1 MTRIPGDSPYGLGGP
16 RDRHHEDAGY
26 PAAAE
31 RAAACYGPGGE
42 DDDQLWA
49 MIAYL
54 GLIFFAFLP
63 PLGVYLAKRGESPYV
78 RYHAAQALNL
88 WIAAFCYSLS
98 FLIIGG
104 ILMLDTV
111 PAGLS
116 IGVPLLAAAGLAM
129 LIFAIRGAI
138 AASRGLLYRMPSWI
152 CVQMVR

>member
-1 MTRIPGDSPYGLGGP
+1 MTRNPGNGPSGLRGL
-16 RDRHHEDAGY
+16 RDQHHEDAGH
-26 PAAAE
+26 PEGAQGAAAT
-31 RAAACYGPGGE
+31 YGPAGE

-63 PLGVYLAKRGESPYV
+63 PLGVYLVKRGESPYV

-88 WIAAFCYSLS
+88 WITVFCYSLS
-98 FLIIGG
+98 FAIIGG

-116 IGVPLLAAAGLAM
+116 VGVPLITAAAVAM
-129 LIFAIRGAI
+129 LGYTIRGAV
-138 AASRGLLYRMPSWI
+138 AAGRGFLYRLPSWI
-152 CVQMVR
+152 CVQAFR